1 MTAALAAPS
10 ALGGVAGRGPHGRR
24 CAASGRPMRRSPL
37 AAALLLLAAMQCA
50 SVAATSE
57 LPSGLARQLAAHYG
71 LPSAPSAASASW
83 AALARVSRTLAG
95 GGFHRT
101 LEYDVVGLPAAA
113 AAAVAAAAGGGACRV
128 LLAQPLPPDLYA
140 DPYQLEEL
148 KRHNG
153 GFEFE
158 LFGPLDLEQPAP
170 ACAPTLLAL
179 ALNASALGA
188 GSWRTRLTV
197 PLHAKYPA
205 PRSRSADEAAG
216 AAAED
221 AGYSLVAVPPP
232 WLLTTCG
239 GGDGAALMPPPPTA
253 AAGGGASTTPAV
265 TWRVPAGDLDDGPL
279 VAAATAAAAAA
290 AALVVLVQAMRW
302 KDASL

>member
-1 MTAALAAPS
+1 MTAALAAPPS
-10 ALGGVAGRGPHGRR
+10 APGGAAGRGPQSRR
-24 CAASGRPMRRSPL
+24 CAAGGWPARRSPL

-50 SVAATSE
+50 SAAATAE

-101 LEYDVVGLPAAA
+101 LEYDVAGLPAAA
-113 AAAVAAAAGGGACRV
+113 AAAVGGGACRV

-140 DPYQLEEL
+140 DPYQLQEL
-148 KRHNG
+148 KRHSG

-179 ALNASALGA
+179 ALNASAPGA
-188 GSWRTRLTV
+188 GSWRARLTV

-205 PRSRSADEAAG
+205 PRSRSADDAAG
-216 AAAED
+216 APADD

-239 GGDGAALMPPPPTA
+239 GGDGAALLPPPPTA
-253 AAGGGASTTPAV
+253 AAPSGGGASTTPAV

-302 KDASL
+302 KDGSL